1 MGAFLRLPPA
11 VHVLCVGSFVVSA
24 GMMVIPFL
32 TLYLSVHLDLG
43 PTFATLAL
51 GAHGVGQLLGAVLGG
66 AIADRYGRRPAMI
79 GGLLAAAVLVTV
91 LARLTSPVAILINVV
106 CFSVGVACY
115 RPAASAMMSDLVPP
129 EDRPTGYSL
138 MYAAGNLGFALAS
151 GVGGVLAQHNY
162 GWLFIADAAASLS
175 FVLIVALFI
184 KETKPTVPEGPADAE
199 GRGQGWGHVLS
210 NRAFLRFAAATF
222 LTGMVFHQALST
234 LPLQMNARGLG
245 VEHYGRVMS
254 LNGVMIVLLQLPL
267 TAGLGRFNRALTVSA
282 GDLLVAVGFGFT
294 AWALGVPGFALSVAI
309 WTLGEIIHAAFKFT
323 MVSDFAP
330 PELRAR
336 YFGAFQGVYATA
348 TAIAPPLG
356 GLLLTQAG
364 PDWLWAACATAGL
377 LAGGLNFSLRRRVL
391 QAPHPAAIGGVVAA
405 SADSPTP

>member
-1 MGAFLRLPPA
+1 MGAFLRLPAA

-66 AIADRYGRRPAMI
+66 VIADRYGRRPAMI

-91 LARLTSPVAILINVV
+91 LARLTSPVLILINVV

-162 GWLFIADAAASLS
+162 GWLFIADAVASLS
-175 FVLIVALFI
+175 FVLIVVLFI
-184 KETKPTVPEGPADAE
+184 KETRPQVVERPGVVEEG
-199 GRGQGWGHVLS
+199 GGWGHVLA

-282 GDLLVAVGFGFT
+282 GDLLVALGFGLT

-309 WTLGEIIHAAFKFT
+309 WTLGEIVHAAFKFS

-364 PDWLWAACATAGL
+364 SDWLWAACAVAGL
-377 LAGGLNFSLRRRVL
+377 LAAGLNFSLRRRLLGEV
-391 QAPHPAAIGGVVAA
+391 QGSTSGDSVPAPADGAA
-405 SADSPTP
+405 P

>member
-32 TLYLSVHLDLG
+32 TLYLSVHLGLG

-66 AIADRYGRRPAMI
+66 VIADRYGRRPAMI

-91 LARLTSPVAILINVV
+91 LSQLTSPVAILINVV

-162 GWLFIADAAASLS
+162 GWLFIADAVASLS
-175 FVLIVALFI
+175 FVLIIAIFI
-184 KETKPTVPEGPADAE
+184 KETRPAVVDRPGVVEA
-199 GRGQGWGHVLS
+199 GGGWSHVLA

-254 LNGVMIVLLQLPL
+254 LNGVMIVVLQLAL
-267 TAGLGRFNRALTVSA
+267 TAGLGRFNRALTVSV
-282 GDLLVAVGFGFT
+282 GDVLVALGFGLT
-294 AWALGVPGFALSVAI
+294 AWAVGVPGFAVSVAI
-309 WTLGEIIHAAFKFT
+309 WTLGEIIHAAFKFS

-336 YFGAFQGVYATA
+336 YFGSFQGVYATA

-364 PDWLWAACATAGL
+364 PEWLWAACAAAGL
-377 LAGGLNFSLRRRVL
+377 LAAGLNFSLRRRLGVEDPSSPR
-391 QAPHPAAIGGVVAA
+391 APAVSA
-405 SADSPTP
+405 SADGAAP